1 VILFNLDQTLLQTY
15 GEFNPIEQSV
25 HHAMSGTNGP
35 ISQFKEDSVMK
46 RMSIILLVLSFA
58 LATASALAGELS
70 GVITET
76 KCGAAHKA
84 GTDKDISC
92 IKSCAK
98 SGAGKLALLAGDTLY
113 TITNPEKATGHEG
126 HTVKVTGKAD
136 ESAKTV
142 TIDTLEMAAK

>member
-1 VILFNLDQTLLQTY
+1 
-15 GEFNPIEQSV
+15 
-25 HHAMSGTNGP
+25 
-35 ISQFKEDSVMK
+35 MK
-46 RMSIILLVLSFA
+46 RMSIILFA
-58 LATASALAGELS
+58 LFFALGTGSAFAGELS

-98 SGAGKLALLAGDTLY
+98 SGAGKLALLAGDSLY
-113 TITNPEKATGHEG
+113 TITNPEKAAGHEG
-126 HTVKVTGKAD
+126 HTVKVSGKTD

>member
-1 VILFNLDQTLLQTY
+1 
-15 GEFNPIEQSV
+15 
-25 HHAMSGTNGP
+25 
-35 ISQFKEDSVMK
+35 MK
-46 RMSIILLVLSFA
+46 RMSIVLFA
-58 LATASALAGELS
+58 LFLALGTASAFAGELS

-98 SGAGKLALLAGDTLY
+98 SGAGKLALLAGDSLY

-126 HTVKVTGKAD
+126 QPVKVTGKTD
-136 ESAKTV
+136 DSAKTV
-142 TIDTLEMAAK
+142 TIDTLEAAK

>member
-1 VILFNLDQTLLQTY
+1 
-15 GEFNPIEQSV
+15 
-25 HHAMSGTNGP
+25 
-35 ISQFKEDSVMK
+35 MK
-46 RMSIILLVLSFA
+46 RMSIILFA
-58 LATASALAGELS
+58 LFFALGTASAFAGELS

-98 SGAGKLALLAGDTLY
+98 SGAGKLALLAGDSLY

-126 HTVKVTGKAD
+126 QPVKVTGKTD
-136 ESAKTV
+136 DSAKTI
-142 TIDTLEMAAK
+142 TIDTLEAAK

>member
-1 VILFNLDQTLLQTY
+1 MADTTRPQESTTHPTEGGNPTMKRILVILF
-15 GEFNPIEQSV
+15 
-25 HHAMSGTNGP
+25 
-35 ISQFKEDSVMK
+35 
-46 RMSIILLVLSFA
+46 VLSFA
-58 LATASALAGELS
+58 VGSASAFAGELS

-84 GTDKDISC
+84 GSEKDISC

-98 SGAGKLALLAGDTLY
+98 SGAGKLALLAGDKLY
-113 TITNPEKATGHEG
+113 TITNPDKATGHEG
-126 HTVKVTGKAD
+126 HTVKVTGKTD

>member
-1 VILFNLDQTLLQTY
+1 MKRILVILF
-15 GEFNPIEQSV
+15 
-25 HHAMSGTNGP
+25 
-35 ISQFKEDSVMK
+35 
-46 RMSIILLVLSFA
+46 VLSFA
-58 LATASALAGELS
+58 LVAAFAFAGELT

-84 GTDKDISC
+84 GTEKDISC

-126 HTVKVTGKAD
+126 HTVKVTGND

>member
-1 VILFNLDQTLLQTY
+1 
-15 GEFNPIEQSV
+15 
-25 HHAMSGTNGP
+25 
-35 ISQFKEDSVMK
+35 MK
-46 RMSIILLVLSFA
+46 RISIVLFTLSFA
-58 LATASALAGELS
+58 LITPIAFAGELS

-84 GTDKDISC
+84 GTEKDISC
-92 IKSCAK
+92 IMSCAT

-126 HTVKVTGKAD
+126 HTVKITGQTD

>member
-1 VILFNLDQTLLQTY
+1 
-15 GEFNPIEQSV
+15 
-25 HHAMSGTNGP
+25 
-35 ISQFKEDSVMK
+35 MK
-46 RMSIILLVLSFA
+46 RTSIILFVLFFA
-58 LATASALAGELS
+58 LGTTSAFAGDLS

-126 HTVKVTGKAD
+126 QPVKVTGKTD
-136 ESAKTV
+136 DSAKTV
-142 TIDTLEMAAK
+142 TIDTLEAAK

>member
-1 VILFNLDQTLLQTY
+1 MNTRSQLPITQLLQAGVVAVVAFLTLEPKKMIA
-15 GEFNPIEQSV
+15 G
-25 HHAMSGTNGP
+25 HA
-35 ISQFKEDSVMK
+35 
-46 RMSIILLVLSFA
+46 
-58 LATASALAGELS
+58 LS
-70 GVITET
+70 GVITER

-84 GTDKDISC
+84 GTDRDISC

-126 HTVKVTGKAD
+126 HTVKVTGNTD

>member
-1 VILFNLDQTLLQTY
+1 
-15 GEFNPIEQSV
+15 
-25 HHAMSGTNGP
+25 
-35 ISQFKEDSVMK
+35 MK
-46 RMSIILLVLSFA
+46 RMSSILFVLLFA
-58 LATASALAGELS
+58 LGTRSAFAGDLS

-98 SGAGKLALLAGDTLY
+98 SGAGKLALLAGDSLY

-126 HTVKVTGKAD
+126 QPVKVTGKTD

-142 TIDTLEMAAK
+142 TIDTLEAAK

>member
-1 VILFNLDQTLLQTY
+1 MKKRILVILF
-15 GEFNPIEQSV
+15 
-25 HHAMSGTNGP
+25 
-35 ISQFKEDSVMK
+35 
-46 RMSIILLVLSFA
+46 VLSFA
-58 LATASALAGELS
+58 LVTGSAFADELT

-84 GTDKDISC
+84 GSEKDISC

-126 HTVKVTGKAD
+126 HTVKVTGKTD

-142 TIDTLEMAAK
+142 TVDTLEMAAK

>member
-1 VILFNLDQTLLQTY
+1 
-15 GEFNPIEQSV
+15 
-25 HHAMSGTNGP
+25 
-35 ISQFKEDSVMK
+35 MK
-46 RMSIILLVLSFA
+46 RMLMTLFVLSFA
-58 LATASALAGELS
+58 LVATAAFAGDLT

-84 GTDKDISC
+84 GTEKDISC

-126 HTVKVTGKAD
+126 HTVNVTGKTD
-136 ESAKTV
+136 ENAKTV

>member
-1 VILFNLDQTLLQTY
+1 
-15 GEFNPIEQSV
+15 
-25 HHAMSGTNGP
+25 
-35 ISQFKEDSVMK
+35 MK
-46 RMSIILLVLSFA
+46 RVLIIVFVLAFA
-58 LATASALAGELS
+58 VGAASAIAEELT

-98 SGAGKLALLAGDTLY
+98 SGAGKLAVLAGDTLY
-113 TITNPEKATGHEG
+113 TITNPEKAAGHEG
-126 HTVKVTGKAD
+126 HTVKVTGKTD

-142 TIDTLEMAAK
+142 TIDTLEMAGK